1 MTIFEV
7 KQILQW
13 CLVLNFSL
21 LMFWTAMCVFAM
33 DWVYATQKRFF
44 PISREV
50 FVVAMYAFL
59 GLFKLGVILLN
70 LTPYLA
76 ILITE
81 SR

>member
-59 GLFKLGVILLN
+59 GLFKLGAILLN

-76 ILITE
+76 ILIAE